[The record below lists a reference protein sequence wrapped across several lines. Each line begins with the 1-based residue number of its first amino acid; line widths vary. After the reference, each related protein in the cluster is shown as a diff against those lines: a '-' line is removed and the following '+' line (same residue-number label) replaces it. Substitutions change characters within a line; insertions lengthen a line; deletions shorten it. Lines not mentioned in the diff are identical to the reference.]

1 METSGPSDEV
11 MKIMPP
17 LTITEAELDEGL
29 AVVGEA
35 VRDVTEEVSA

>member
-17 LTITEAELDEGL
+17 LTITDTELEEGL
-29 AVVGEA
+29 AI
-35 VRDVTEEVSA
+35 VRDSVLATLEGVSA